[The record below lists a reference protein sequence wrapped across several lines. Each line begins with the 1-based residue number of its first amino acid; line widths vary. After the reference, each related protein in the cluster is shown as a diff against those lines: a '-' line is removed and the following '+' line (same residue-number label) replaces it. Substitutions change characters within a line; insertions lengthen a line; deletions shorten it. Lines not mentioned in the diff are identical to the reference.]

1 VNAGANDGSR
11 TCDLLITNRLIP
23 KNSKIHNKP
32 QQSNPVKSIHSP
44 FYLIVSCCHLLP
56 HFADKW
62 SKNGALIYTVTHK
75 EKGLRR
81 ANVNKPQISL
91 TPTVK

>member
-1 VNAGANDGSR
+1 ME
-11 TCDLLITNRLIP
+11 
-23 KNSKIHNKP
+23 
-32 QQSNPVKSIHSP
+32 Q
-44 FYLIVSCCHLLP
+44 
-56 HFADKW
+56 KW